1 MNIASIRAFLEVTSS
16 GSFQRAAEKL
26 NITQSAMSARIKGLE
41 EQLNRKLFNRKR
53 NGATLTSGGKAF
65 YNHALTV
72 VRTWEL
78 ARQEI
83 ALSDEFNGVVGLG
96 VQLNHW
102 QSIATPWLSW
112 MKKNAPNVATQI
124 KSDYSDR
131 LMSMLR
137 NGLISAAVLYE
148 PQSNPDIVIEP
159 YAEESLVLVSSS
171 PREVSRTKVEG
182 YIYVD
187 WGSNFR
193 VEHSRAFPDTPMHRM
208 TVGLAAVAQAH
219 ILEHGG
225 SAYLLL
231 REVQKHIDNGE
242 LYRVEGAPSLSLSN
256 YLAYFDNS
264 ETNPALQTALQ
275 GLHTIKN
282 TLHT

>member
-16 GSFQRAAEKL
+16 GSFQRAAENL

-41 EQLNRKLFNRKR
+41 DQLNRKLFNRKR
-53 NGATLTSGGKAF
+53 NGATLTSAGKSF

-112 MKKNAPNVATQI
+112 MKKHAPNVATQI

-159 YAEESLVLVSSS
+159 YAEETLVLVSSE
-171 PREVSRTKVEG
+171 PREVSRNKVPG

-187 WGSNFR
+187 WGSSFR
-193 VEHSRAFPDTPMHRM
+193 VEYSRAFPDTPMHRM
-208 TVGLAAVAQAH
+208 TVGLAAVAQTH
-219 ILEHGG
+219 IIEQGG

-231 REVQKHIDNGE
+231 REVQSHLDAGT
-242 LYRVEGAPSLSLSN
+242 LHRVAGAPALSLTN
-256 YLAYFDNS
+256 YLAYFDGVESNIS
-264 ETNPALQTALQ
+264 LQKALQ
-275 GLHTIKN
+275 GLHEIQN
-282 TLHT
+282 TLVP

>member
-1 MNIASIRAFLEVTSS
+1 MNIASIRAFLEVSSS
-16 GSFQRAAEKL
+16 GSFQRAADNL
-26 NITQSAMSARIKGLE
+26 SITQSAMSARIKGLE
-41 EQLNRKLFNRKR
+41 DQLNRQLFNRKR
-53 NGATLTSGGKAF
+53 NGATLTSAGKTF

-83 ALSDEFNGVVGLG
+83 ALADEFNGVVGLG

-102 QSIATPWLSW
+102 QSIATPWLLW
-112 MKKNAPNVATQI
+112 MKQNAPDVATQI

-148 PQSNPDIVIEP
+148 PQSNPHILIET
-159 YAEESLVLVSSS
+159 YTEEQLVLVSST
-171 PREVSRTKVEG
+171 PREVSKTTVDG

-193 VEHSRAFPDTPMHRM
+193 AEHSRAFPDTPMHRM
-208 TVGLAAVAQAH
+208 TVGLAVVAQSH

-231 REVQKHIDNGE
+231 REVQRHLDSGLLHKV
-242 LYRVEGAPSLSLSN
+242 RGAPELSLTN
-256 YLAYFDNS
+256 YLAYFDSS
-264 ETNPALQTALQ
+264 EANPALQSALQ
-275 GLHTIKN
+275 GLHSIKN
-282 TLHT
+282 TYLT